1 MEPRRI
7 AETLQAHGV
16 RATQQRVAVYEYLLL
31 HPIHPTA
38 DMIFTA
44 LLPRYPTFSRTT
56 ISVSYTHLDVY
67 KRQVLSLTKPLLQ

>member
-31 HPIHPTA
+31 HPSI
-38 DMIFTA
+38 
-44 LLPRYPTFSRTT
+44 LPQT
-56 ISVSYTHLDVY
+56 
-67 KRQVLSLTKPLLQ
+67 